1 VALQPAEAPQAP
13 AAAASVGTV
22 RRVGRFLRQNP
33 RALVGL
39 AIVAVFV
46 LGALLAPVLLP
57 GNPSAMLANPSSP
70 PSWAY
75 PLGTTDQGQNVL
87 AELVGGA
94 RTSLMVGLIAGLLTT
109 LLSVLVGMLSGFA
122 GGIVDEALQLL
133 TNVFLVIPA
142 LPLMIVLAAYIPFK
156 GEGPIVLVITVTGW
170 AWGARILRA
179 QVLSMRRVDYV
190 QSARLAGEGPL
201 SVVLRE
207 ILPNMLS
214 LVASNFLFNVL
225 FAILSEASLEFIGL
239 GNMNVVSWGTML
251 YWANNDQALLSN
263 DWWWLLAPGLA
274 IAIVGGALAM
284 LNYAL
289 DEVTNPRLRQAG
301 GSK

>member
-13 AAAASVGTV
+13 AAAPSVGTV

-87 AELVGGA
+87 AELVWGA

>member
-87 AELVGGA
+87 AELVWGA